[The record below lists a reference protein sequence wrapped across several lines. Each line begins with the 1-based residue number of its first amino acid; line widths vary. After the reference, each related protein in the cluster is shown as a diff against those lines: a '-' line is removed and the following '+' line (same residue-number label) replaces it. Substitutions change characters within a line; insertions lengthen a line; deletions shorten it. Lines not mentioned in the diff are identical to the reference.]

1 MIQPLSLFEWFLV
14 VTGIV
19 MIVGIFFVRH
29 ESKKF
34 QRELEEKRNRAR
46 QQTDA

>member
-1 MIQPLSLFEWFLV
+1 MIQPLSPFEWFLV
-14 VTGIV
+14 VTGFF

-34 QRELEEKRNRAR
+34 QREQEEKRDRAR
-46 QQTDA
+46 QQTNA